1 MALLEEGT
9 AYGVETETSAWRSY
23 EQKLFWKFWN
33 FLRITSGF
41 KFGFIKLT
49 EKRHLITLLMS
60 SSICSFLKLSENSWY
75 AKKWL
80 VLWNDLRNQ
89 KVVFTVHFP
98 LNCDLMLDITW
109 SHLPQ
114 NDHIVLVILSGRDY
128 FIWMT
133 IPVQDRD

>member
-80 VLWNDLRNQ
+80 VLWNDLINQ

-98 LNCDLMLDITW
+98 LNCDRICHKMITLFW
-109 SHLPQ
+109 LSF
-114 NDHIVLVILSGRDY
+114 LVVIALSGWPSQFKIETNY
-128 FIWMT
+128 T
-133 IPVQDRD
+133 KKLT